1 MPMFSGHIGAAIYSS
16 IKLTIKGLEVLQV
29 IRNRNSIKQYIIRL
43 KEPLCIILLLCV
55 VYSINTYVIKLA
67 YVSGESMYPTLAD
80 GDLLLVNQV
89 SNQPSRGDI
98 ILIDTSQ
105 SSLPGEYAVKRVVAL
120 EGDTVILNYESD
132 SVYVN
137 GVRIVE
143 SYLNLDQGD
152 PMIEP
157 NGVSTITYQVPTGAV
172 FVLGDNRN
180 DSIDSR
186 SETLGMIERTEIVGV
201 VFLHIPFLRYF
212 S

>member
-1 MPMFSGHIGAAIYSS
+1 MAQKKTS
-16 IKLTIKGLEVLQV
+16 IKHSIIKELL
-29 IRNRNSIKQYIIRL
+29 L
-43 KEPLCIILLLCV
+43 FILLVFV
-55 VYSINTYVIKLA
+55 VYSINTYVIRLA
-67 YVSGESMYPTLAD
+67 FVSGESMYPTLAD

-89 SNQPSRGDI
+89 KNQPSRGDI

-105 SSLPGEYAVKRVVAL
+105 SSLPGEYVVKRVVAL
-120 EGDTVILNYESD
+120 EGDTVILDYESD

-152 PMIEP
+152 PMIEL
-157 NGVSTITYQVPTGAV
+157 NGVSTITYQVPPGAV

-186 SETLGMIERTEIVGV
+186 SETLGMIEKTEIVGV
-201 VFLHIPFLRYF
+201 VFLHISFLQYF
-212 S
+212 Y

>member
-1 MPMFSGHIGAAIYSS
+1 MFSGHMGDAIYSS

-29 IRNRNSIKQYIIRL
+29 IRNRNSIKQYIIRQ
-43 KEPLCIILLLCV
+43 KESLCILLLLCV

-89 SNQPSRGDI
+89 NNQPSRGDI
-98 ILIDTSQ
+98 ILIDISQ

-120 EGDTVILNYESD
+120 EGDTVILDYESD

-152 PMIEP
+152 PMIEL
-157 NGVSTITYQVPTGAV
+157 NGVSAITYQVPPGAV

-186 SETLGMIERTEIVGV
+186 SETLGMIEKTEMVGV

>member
-1 MPMFSGHIGAAIYSS
+1 MPMFSGHMGDAIYSS

-29 IRNRNSIKQYIIRL
+29 IRNRNSIKQYIIRQ
-43 KEPLCIILLLCV
+43 KESLCILLLLCV

-89 SNQPSRGDI
+89 NNQPSRGDI
-98 ILIDTSQ
+98 ILIDISQ

-120 EGDTVILNYESD
+120 EGDTVILDYESD

-152 PMIEP
+152 PMIEL
-157 NGVSTITYQVPTGAV
+157 NGVSAITYQVPPGAV

-186 SETLGMIERTEIVGV
+186 SETLGMIEKTEMVGV

>member
-1 MPMFSGHIGAAIYSS
+1 MESNLANVTHY
-16 IKLTIKGLEVLQV
+16 
-29 IRNRNSIKQYIIRL
+29 IRKL
-43 KEPLCIILLLCV
+43 KEPMWFVLMLLV
-55 VYSINTYVIKLA
+55 VYSINTYFIKFA
-67 YVSGESMYPTLAD
+67 FVSGESMYPTLTH

-89 SNQPSRGDI
+89 NYQPSRGDI
-98 ILIDTSQ
+98 ILIDISQ

-120 EGDTVILNYESD
+120 EGDTVILDYESD

-152 PMIEP
+152 PMIEL
-157 NGVSTITYQVPTGAV
+157 NGVSTITYEVPLGAV

-186 SETLGMIERTEIVGV
+186 SETMGMIEKKEIVGD
-201 VFLHIPFLRYF
+201 VFMHISFLQYF
-212 S
+212 R

>member
-1 MPMFSGHIGAAIYSS
+1 MSMRSSRKDSGIYSS
-16 IKLTIKGLEVLQV
+16 IMLPTKRLEVLQV

-89 SNQPSRGDI
+89 NNQPSIGDV

-186 SETLGMIERTEIVGV
+186 SEMLGMIERTEIVGV

>member
-1 MPMFSGHIGAAIYSS
+1 MPMFSGHMGDAIYSS

-29 IRNRNSIKQYIIRL
+29 IRNRNSIKQYIISL
-43 KEPLCIILLLCV
+43 KESLCILLLLCV

-89 SNQPSRGDI
+89 NNQPSRGDI
-98 ILIDTSQ
+98 ILIDISQ

-120 EGDTVILNYESD
+120 EGDTVILDYESD

-152 PMIEP
+152 PMIEL
-157 NGVSTITYQVPTGAV
+157 NGVSAITYQVPPGAV

-186 SETLGMIERTEIVGV
+186 SEMLGMIERTEIVGV

>member
-1 MPMFSGHIGAAIYSS
+1 MVRN
-16 IKLTIKGLEVLQV
+16 IKG
-29 IRNRNSIKQYIIRL
+29 IKRYIIRL
-43 KEPLCIILLLCV
+43 KELLCIILLLCV

-89 SNQPSRGDI
+89 NNQPSRGDI

-120 EGDTVILNYESD
+120 EGDTVILDYESD

-157 NGVSTITYQVPTGAV
+157 NGVSTITYQVPPGAV

-186 SETLGMIERTEIVGV
+186 SETLGMIEKTEMVGV